1 MRPCVKKKNT
11 RPVLNWET
19 TSSYLQFL
27 WPKRLLNSSSKTT
40 CKSEITKPP
49 ETKVLT
55 NAHIARDIRSLLI
68 LNKPSPHIPNKI
80 FCLDYPKAN
89 AENYFPKKCHIP
101 SLKLAGFV
109 WNCRTAINRPE
120 EQGGDGTSNA
130 CFSSL
135 TLSTNCIK
143 HNHWLTQ
150 APRAYSSMTKSIWNS
165 SMVPALQ
172 LIRKGWKP
180 LR

>member
-1 MRPCVKKKNT
+1 MD
-11 RPVLNWET
+11 WET

-27 WPKRLLNSSSKTT
+27 WPKRLLNSISKTT

-55 NAHIARDIRSLLI
+55 NAHIAIDIRSLLI
-68 LNKPSPHIPNKI
+68 LNKPSHHIPNKI

-101 SLKLAGFV
+101 SLKLTVLFEIVGQPSIDRKSKAS
-109 WNCRTAINRPE
+109 
-120 EQGGDGTSNA
+120 DGTSNA

-150 APRAYSSMTKSIWNS
+150 APRAYSSTTKSIWNS

-172 LIRKGWKP
+172 LIRKGGEP